1 MKPIIFSFLLL
12 SVVLAGCSKPSTEEQ
27 INQQITENVHALT
40 AEERQAAQINGKS
53 YFEKEWITADNQR
66 GQLNNCRPSDSN
78 KNGMVSCFGFVP
90 KQGGGYAEKK
100 VFCGYRPELVGC
112 SDEDTVK

>member
-1 MKPIIFSFLLL
+1 MKNLY
-12 SVVLAGCSKPSTEEQ
+12 VVLALVIGLSACTKQSTEEQ
-27 INQQITENVHALT
+27 INEQITESVHALT

>member
-1 MKPIIFSFLLL
+1 MKSLFVGLVLMIGL
-12 SVVLAGCSKPSTEEQ
+12 SACTKQSTEDQ

-66 GQLNNCRPSDSN
+66 GQLNSCRPSDSN
-78 KNGMVSCFGFVP
+78 KNGMVTCYGFIP
-90 KQGGGYAEKK
+90 KQGGGFNEVKRY
-100 VFCGYRPELVGC
+100 CGYRPELVGC